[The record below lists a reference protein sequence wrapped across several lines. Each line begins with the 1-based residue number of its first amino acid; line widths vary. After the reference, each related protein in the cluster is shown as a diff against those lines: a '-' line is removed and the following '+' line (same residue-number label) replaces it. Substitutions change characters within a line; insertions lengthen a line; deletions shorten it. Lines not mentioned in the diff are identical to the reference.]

1 MRSFNSLPVSMNTK
15 PKEPVQWFV
24 LGLLSH
30 LVLLLVFFMSVL
42 SVPDSWRGRVLT
54 QGYREGQPFGAR
66 SIRDH
71 DALLWGLMALASIGV
86 SLLVVWLGWNRRRW
100 FAVGF
105 LVPAIWAVFYL
116 LQ

>member
-1 MRSFNSLPVSMNTK
+1 MNTG
-15 PKEPVQWFV
+15 PKETVQWFV

-30 LVLLLVFFMSVL
+30 VVLLLLLFMSVL
-42 SVPDSWRGRVLT
+42 SVPDSWRGRILV

-71 DALLWGLMALASIGV
+71 DALLWGLMALASIVV
-86 SLLVVWLGWNRRRW
+86 SLLVVWVSWNRRRW

-105 LVPAIWAVFYL
+105 LVPALWGLSQL
-116 LQ
+116 LKPS